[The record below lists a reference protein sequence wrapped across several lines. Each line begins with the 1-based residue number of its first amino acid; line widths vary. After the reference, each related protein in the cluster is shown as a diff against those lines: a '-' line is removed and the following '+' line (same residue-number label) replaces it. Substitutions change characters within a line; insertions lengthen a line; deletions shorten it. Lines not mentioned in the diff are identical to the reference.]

1 MRKSGVSILVM
12 VVVLTLGC
20 GKEKEHSKAD
30 PSTSPKAAVPVPEP
44 ASNATS
50 PASDQS
56 KTTNEAEKTGKSDNG
71 SKQTNESKPSALK
84 IELDKL
90 RAKGEPVTLEELN
103 AWHKHPPQGKNAA
116 LAFLQANNSLSKNH
130 ETLGIAVNKEYFRLK
145 RGFKGKWL
153 TMAPSLRP
161 KVENMVKGHQAYFGQ
176 LYQIYQ
182 RYPINV
188 PARFPVDWTHGFGTL
203 LPHLS
208 KVKGACDKLKW
219 YSQLY
224 TEIGDTNQAVVSLL
238 SMLRL
243 CHLLDGEPAT
253 VSVLQQIS
261 CYRIASEQVERLLN
275 LRNLNGSQLAHLH
288 QAFASFNWSR
298 QYANAMIG
306 ERCMVI
312 AFEDIA
318 RSGDKQKL
326 ANVITFELD
335 EPTLVLLLRSRTG
348 SARDLEMTT
357 YIGMMNKLIAGINA
371 GYPGFSVYDDDN
383 SDFQRSWDKFLKMA
397 KTKEHVLKYPL
408 TPMLMQALTKQ
419 PARVLLAVLK
429 QQFTT
434 TALAIERFR
443 LTNRGRIPRNLAEL
457 TPKFLTSQ
465 PFDPYNGQP
474 LRYLPGSNGAYELRS
489 IEANKPGISELVAR
503 SYIFKVNPA
512 NRLK

>member
-1 MRKSGVSILVM
+1 
-12 VVVLTLGC
+12 
-20 GKEKEHSKAD
+20 
-30 PSTSPKAAVPVPEP
+30 
-44 ASNATS
+44 
-50 PASDQS
+50 
-56 KTTNEAEKTGKSDNG
+56 
-71 SKQTNESKPSALK
+71 
-84 IELDKL
+84 
-90 RAKGEPVTLEELN
+90 
-103 AWHKHPPQGKNAA
+103 
-116 LAFLQANNSLSKNH
+116 
-130 ETLGIAVNKEYFRLK
+130 
-145 RGFKGKWL
+145 
-153 TMAPSLRP
+153 MAPSLRP

-203 LPHLS
+203 LPHLA

-253 VSVLQQIS
+253 VSLLVQVS
-261 CYRIASEQVERLLN
+261 CYRIASEQIERLLN

-288 QAFASFNWSR
+288 QAFASFNWLR
-298 QYANAMIG
+298 QNANAMIG
-306 ERCMVI
+306 ERCTVI

-318 RSGDKQKL
+318 RSGDNQKL
-326 ANVITFELD
+326 ASVISRELD
-335 EPTLVLLLRSRTG
+335 ERALVLLLRSRTE
-348 SARDLEMTT
+348 SARDLEMTN

-371 GYPGFSVYDDDN
+371 GYHGFSVYDDDN
-383 SDFQRSWDKFLKMA
+383 GDFQRSWDEFLKMA
-397 KTKEHVLKYPL
+397 TTKEHVMKYTL

-419 PARVLLAVLK
+419 PSRVHLAVLK

-443 LTNRGRIPRNLAEL
+443 LTTRGRIPRNLAEL
-457 TPKFLTSQ
+457 TPKFLASQ

-489 IEANKPGISELVAR
+489 IESNKPGISESAAR